1 MVKTLGRL
9 LPILLA
15 SVAMPA
21 QAAVP
26 ASALI
31 EGTLGTGGGPAAD
44 GPYSVTLALYKDAQG
59 GTALWSEKANI
70 TLKNGQF
77 SHILGSVTP
86 VNPAVLASA
95 AYFGVAVAQDPELA
109 RKPLH
114 SVLYAQRAGVA
125 ELLACSGCITAGHLE
140 AGLASSLGEF
150 TKKSELSD
158 VATTGAYADLV
169 GAPNMALY
177 VKASELKKVATT
189 GSYNDLTDKP
199 VLPVLGKSCGT
210 GLVVAGLKADGSL
223 ECVAGGGSASLPA
236 DGIDEISNNLIFN
249 QFVDKVAGVKDM
261 QIKDGFA
268 AGSTDT
274 IAFPSVGLAQ
284 KIWVELDLVNSD
296 LSKIAIELYAPG
308 KSTPYKLYAG
318 GKTGTSLVAK
328 YNDDTPLLDGD
339 MNKDWLGKDIT
350 GNWTMIVKDTAAL
363 TVPPGTPPFEFD
375 GKFNWSINLQTLSS
389 KKIQIKGNL
398 IVDGGITVGGKDPF
412 ANSGGATFRYAR
424 MSMHDPGWDWVK
436 GNDPGFFLGV
446 NPSSWSGN
454 AVASS
459 ISADKDLWRMVFN
472 YSGKNRIG
480 GVLWNEY
487 QSIYSNSS
495 AGHFVFFLFRIKN
508 STGAAINWAPQYW
521 YTSYHSW
528 GDWSSATVNGANTW
542 NSSGQDCY
550 PGACAATPTFSIPAN
565 RTNSV
570 IFAIAAGPTWCPNS
584 QCHRSLY
591 LAFAKGALTLPNG
604 LEFVDDLD
612 AAASG
617 WDK

>member
-1 MVKTLGRL
+1 
-9 LPILLA
+9 
-15 SVAMPA
+15 
-21 QAAVP
+21 
-26 ASALI
+26 
-31 EGTLGTGGGPAAD
+31 
-44 GPYSVTLALYKDAQG
+44 
-59 GTALWSEKANI
+59 
-70 TLKNGQF
+70 
-77 SHILGSVTP
+77 
-86 VNPAVLASA
+86 
-95 AYFGVAVAQDPELA
+95 
-109 RKPLH
+109 
-114 SVLYAQRAGVA
+114 
-125 ELLACSGCITAGHLE
+125 LE

-412 ANSGGATFRYAR
+412 AANAAAPHYRWASFNTYEQSADWFASNNATLFGGVA
-424 MSMHDPGWDWVK
+424 
-436 GNDPGFFLGV
+436 
-446 NPSSWSGN
+446 PSTWTDSNGT
-454 AVASS
+454 ASQM
-459 ISADKDLWRMVFN
+459 SADKEVLRGLFNNKKIVAKNSLVCSEIWPYTSSTNGRMC
-472 YSGKNRIG
+472 
-480 GVLWNEY
+480 
-487 QSIYSNSS
+487 
-495 AGHFVFFLFRIKN
+495 AALFRVKN
-508 STGAAINWAPQYW
+508 TTGAAVNWPLAFY
-521 YTSYHSW
+521 YTSYSGW
-528 GDWSSATVNGANTW
+528 GEIASASINGANTW
-542 NSSGQDCY
+542 NSNNNAYGNTSQ
-550 PGACAATPTFSIPAN
+550 TVTFSVPAN
-565 RTNSV
+565 RVSTVIVVSGSTPGYGNSM
-570 IFAIAAGPTWCPNS
+570 
-584 QCHRSLY
+584 RSLFLGFY
-591 LAFAKGALTLPNG
+591 NDSLKLPAG
-604 LEFVDDLD
+604 LEFVDDFD
-612 AAASG
+612 TATGG
-617 WDK
+617 WEK